1 MRFTSKVIKTLDS
14 QEPLSEFLKELKE
27 ENEALIVWLRGDH
40 ALGAKTSAKSLLTY
54 GIHYVRVVERLISES
69 VFATTDF
76 MWRS

>member
-40 ALGAKTSAKSLLTY
+40 ALGAKTSAKSLLTH
-54 GIHYVRVVERLISES
+54 GIHYVHVVERLISES